1 MKTKKN
7 IKSIAAL
14 FLCVILMLT
23 AGCAKGTEK
32 EQTAGT
38 TSGKALAEM
47 NDIPADGII
56 TKEQFQSV
64 AGKEQKVQF
73 KGTTEDGI
81 TYVWTYDCAKIQN
94 PEDQNLKIDF
104 TQENLEEIKKQANDA
119 NDALQMTMHGKGVIC
134 VPTLEVTLPQSWE
147 SNAAYLV
154 KEQDGKL
161 AKMSDVTVTNDK
173 ESTTLVMTVTS
184 LDGDCY
190 VIGGV
195 TEEQNKGA
203 DAANQSSK
211 KKDGKEQSQETQEE
225 SENAT
230 DSADADVSENA
241 ADENGENPAEE
252 NNDAGQD
259 AGNDKKE
266 NGQKADAKDP
276 GGDAADQEDTASA
289 SNTCTISIS
298 CATILDNMDNLKSS
312 KAEFVP
318 SDGWILA
325 PTEVEFTEGE
335 SVHDVLQRVC
345 KEAGIQ
351 MESSFTPVYNSAY
364 VEGINNLYEFDCG
377 ELSGWMFSVN
387 GWYPNYG
394 CSKYTVNAGDEICW
408 VYTCNL
414 GKDVGDN
421 SMY

>member
-230 DSADADVSENA
+230 DSADVDVSENA

-298 CATILDNMDNLKSS
+298 CATILDNMDPFK
-312 KAEFVP
+312 EQQ
-318 SDGWILA
+318 G
-325 PTEVEFTEGE
+325 
-335 SVHDVLQRVC
+335 RVC
-345 KEAGIQ
+345 
-351 MESSFTPVYNSAY
+351 
-364 VEGINNLYEFDCG
+364 
-377 ELSGWMFSVN
+377 SVRWLDF
-387 GWYPNYG
+387 GTDGSRIYRRR
-394 CSKYTVNAGDEICW
+394 ICA
-408 VYTCNL
+408 
-414 GKDVGDN
+414 
-421 SMY
+421 

>member
-225 SENAT
+225 SENGT

-252 NNDAGQD
+252 NNNAGQD
-259 AGNDKKE
+259 AENDKKE

-298 CATILDNMDNLKSS
+298 CATILDNMDPFK
-312 KAEFVP
+312 EQQ
-318 SDGWILA
+318 G
-325 PTEVEFTEGE
+325 
-335 SVHDVLQRVC
+335 RVC
-345 KEAGIQ
+345 
-351 MESSFTPVYNSAY
+351 SVRW
-364 VEGINNLYEFDCG
+364 LD
-377 ELSGWMFSVN
+377 SGTDGSRI
-387 GWYPNYG
+387 YRRR
-394 CSKYTVNAGDEICW
+394 ICA
-408 VYTCNL
+408 
-414 GKDVGDN
+414 
-421 SMY
+421 

>member
-1 MKTKKN
+1 MRVKKN
-7 IKSIAAL
+7 TKSVLAFL
-14 FLCVILMLT
+14 LCVILMLT
-23 AGCAKGTEK
+23 MGCAKGTEK
-32 EQTAGT
+32 EPSTGGT
-38 TSGKALAEM
+38 SDAALAEI
-47 NDIPADGII
+47 NEIPADGII
-56 TKEQFQSV
+56 TKDQFQSV
-64 AGKEQKVQF
+64 AGKDQKVQF

-81 TYVWTYDCAKIQN
+81 TYIWTYDCAKIQN

-104 TQENLEEIKKQANDA
+104 TQENLDEIKKQANNA
-119 NDALQMTMHGKGVIC
+119 NDALQMTMHGKGLIC

-147 SNAAYLV
+147 SNEAYLV
-154 KEQDGKL
+154 KEQDGRL

-173 ESTTLVMTVTS
+173 ESTTLVMNVTS
-184 LDGDCY
+184 LDGDYY
-190 VIGGV
+190 VIGGI

-203 DAANQSSK
+203 DAANKSSK
-211 KKDGKEQSQETQEE
+211 KKEDKEQGQETQNEAE
-225 SENAT
+225 SGMQESDTDDMEN
-230 DSADADVSENA
+230 E
-241 ADENGENPAEE
+241 ADEEQANENDASGQDVKSDERADDPAE
-252 NNDAGQD
+252 G
-259 AGNDKKE
+259 E
-266 NGQKADAKDP
+266 NGQEKD
-276 GGDAADQEDTASA
+276 GNANSGTAAS

-298 CATILDNMDNLKSS
+298 CATILDNMDDLKSS

-345 KEAGIQ
+345 REAGIQ
-351 MESSFTPVYNSAY
+351 MESSFTPAYNSAY

-377 ELSGWMFSVN
+377 QLSGWMFSVN

>member
-1 MKTKKN
+1 MRVKKN
-7 IKSIAAL
+7 TKSVLAFL
-14 FLCVILMLT
+14 LCVILMLT
-23 AGCAKGTEK
+23 MGCAKGTEK
-32 EQTAGT
+32 EPSTGGT
-38 TSGKALAEM
+38 SDAALAEI
-47 NDIPADGII
+47 NEIPADGII
-56 TKEQFQSV
+56 TKDQFQSV
-64 AGKEQKVQF
+64 AGKDQKVQF

-81 TYVWTYDCAKIQN
+81 TYIWTYDCAKIQN

-104 TQENLEEIKKQANDA
+104 TQENLDEIKKQANNA
-119 NDALQMTMHGKGVIC
+119 NDALQMTMHGKGLIC
-134 VPTLEVTLPQSWE
+134 VPTLEVTLPQNWE
-147 SNAAYLV
+147 SNEAYLV
-154 KEQDGKL
+154 KEQDGRL

-173 ESTTLVMTVTS
+173 ESTTLVMNVTS

-190 VIGGV
+190 VIGGI
-195 TEEQNKGA
+195 TEEQNKGV
-203 DAANQSSK
+203 DAANKSSK
-211 KKDGKEQSQETQEE
+211 KKEDKEQGQETQNEAE
-225 SENAT
+225 SGMQESDTDDMEN
-230 DSADADVSENA
+230 E
-241 ADENGENPAEE
+241 ADEEQANENDASGQDVKSDERADDPAE
-252 NNDAGQD
+252 G
-259 AGNDKKE
+259 E
-266 NGQKADAKDP
+266 NGQEK
-276 GGDAADQEDTASA
+276 GGNANSGTAAS

-298 CATILDNMDNLKSS
+298 CATILDNMDDLKSS

-345 KEAGIQ
+345 REAGIQ
-351 MESSFTPVYNSAY
+351 MESSFTPAYNSAY

-377 ELSGWMFSVN
+377 QLSGWMFSVN

>member
-134 VPTLEVTLPQSWE
+134 VPTLEVL
-147 SNAAYLV
+147 
-154 KEQDGKL
+154 
-161 AKMSDVTVTNDK
+161 
-173 ESTTLVMTVTS
+173 S
-184 LDGDCY
+184 L
-190 VIGGV
+190 IH
-195 TEEQNKGA
+195 
-203 DAANQSSK
+203 
-211 KKDGKEQSQETQEE
+211 
-225 SENAT
+225 
-230 DSADADVSENA
+230 
-241 ADENGENPAEE
+241 
-252 NNDAGQD
+252 
-259 AGNDKKE
+259 
-266 NGQKADAKDP
+266 
-276 GGDAADQEDTASA
+276 
-289 SNTCTISIS
+289 I
-298 CATILDNMDNLKSS
+298 
-312 KAEFVP
+312 
-318 SDGWILA
+318 
-325 PTEVEFTEGE
+325 
-335 SVHDVLQRVC
+335 
-345 KEAGIQ
+345 
-351 MESSFTPVYNSAY
+351 
-364 VEGINNLYEFDCG
+364 
-377 ELSGWMFSVN
+377 
-387 GWYPNYG
+387 
-394 CSKYTVNAGDEICW
+394 
-408 VYTCNL
+408 
-414 GKDVGDN
+414 
-421 SMY
+421 